1 VRTVGPK
8 LSPLIVTIEL
18 PEIAA
23 LRTALLEAGAS
34 NEKIATDVPTTPFT
48 VNIALRSNSNGDADT
63 QVTAV
68 GDDHAVVL
76 QGLAP
81 SADVAVRTVG
91 PKLSP
96 LIVTLVPPVT
106 APFRKALLTTGTS
119 NVKIVMDDPTVFAT
133 LTITPPLLTTVGAI
147 KHSAVVADVHD
158 VVVHT
163 FREIDDVAVSS

>member
-1 VRTVGPK
+1 MFPK

-48 VNIALRSNSNGDADT
+48 VNIALRSNSNSDADT

-96 LIVTLVPPVT
+96 LIVTLELPEIAALRT
-106 APFRKALLTTGTS
+106 ALLETGASNEKIATDVPTTPFTV
-119 NVKIVMDDPTVFAT
+119 NIVPKADTDGRDGDTQA
-133 LTITPPLLTTVGAI
+133 
-147 KHSAVVADVHD
+147 SVVADDHAAVLQGL
-158 VVVHT
+158 
-163 FREIDDVAVSS
+163 VASAAVGV

>member
-1 VRTVGPK
+1 M
-8 LSPLIVTIEL
+8 
-18 PEIAA
+18 
-23 LRTALLEAGAS
+23 
-34 NEKIATDVPTTPFT
+34 
-48 VNIALRSNSNGDADT
+48 
-63 QVTAV
+63 
-68 GDDHAVVL
+68 
-76 QGLAP
+76 
-81 SADVAVRTVG
+81 
-91 PKLSP
+91 SP